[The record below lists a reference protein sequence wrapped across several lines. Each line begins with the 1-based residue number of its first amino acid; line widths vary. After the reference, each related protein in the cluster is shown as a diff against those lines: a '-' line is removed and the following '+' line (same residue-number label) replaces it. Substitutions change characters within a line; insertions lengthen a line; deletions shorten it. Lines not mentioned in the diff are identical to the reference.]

1 MLTTSPPIKNTF
13 EEREEIKSKFAT
25 ENDPLVEMSG
35 DLNQN
40 FSRRSDLSITN
51 QPRDE
56 IEHHLNNQYKIESS
70 FLGLKYG
77 LHDDQSFFKREYKEA
92 PSYHHFLSPTMQKL
106 QDSNNFAV
114 PLRSNSISCSN
125 SVSSRCRSRA
135 SSISTSPV
143 GSTNTESPS
152 LYLYSNSSYQQ
163 RGRQSGSIS
172 TPFSVKKRFQEYPVA
187 DRFDHSSDQNR
198 KKEEP
203 WPSKPDPSSLSL
215 KSFPVANQRIKRK
228 ESDGESMNGK
238 RRGYPRSEFSN
249 QKVKEKNTKVDSQD
263 DSFQPDSKLFGY
275 TCLSSIIMFI
285 AFYTLPPLSNVSLFL
300 RSAMGATTSSL
311 SLLFLSI
318 MVSFHFSLH
327 RHFLKTK
334 WIRLSKKAWFQSSK
348 HISFLLLFSYFSS
361 TLLSPI
367 VFNIFWILERRI
379 PLVGGLLVAWLMGIS
394 TFCIWIT
401 TIIYTYR
408 LGNNIT
414 KPYFPSTNSTA
425 TDLIPDQVQ
434 VINHQPEL
442 QPKPSL
448 KNRTAV
454 HTSAFQDF
462 KNGKFGMNRKISLH
476 KME

>member
-13 EEREEIKSKFAT
+13 EEREEIKSKSAID
-25 ENDPLVEMSG
+25 NDPLVEKS
-35 DLNQN
+35 DYLNQN
-40 FSRRSDLSITN
+40 FSRLSDRSITN

-56 IEHHLNNQYKIESS
+56 IEHHLNNQYKTESS

-125 SVSSRCRSRA
+125 SISSKCRSRA
-135 SSISTSPV
+135 SSVSTSPI
-143 GSTNTESPS
+143 GSSNTESPS

-163 RGRQSGSIS
+163 RGRKSGSIS
-172 TPFSVKKRFQEYPVA
+172 TPFSVKKRFQEYPMA
-187 DRFDHSSDQNR
+187 DRFDHTDQKR
-198 KKEEP
+198 KEEP
-203 WPSKPDPSSLSL
+203 WTSKPDPSSLSL
-215 KSFPVANQRIKRK
+215 KSFPLANQPINRK
-228 ESDGESMNGK
+228 ESNSESMTRK
-238 RRGYPRSEFSN
+238 TRGYPRSEFSN
-249 QKVKEKNTKVDSQD
+249 QKVKENNTKVDSQD

-318 MVSFHFSLH
+318 MISYHLSLH
-327 RHFLKTK
+327 RHFFKTK

-367 VFNIFWILERRI
+367 VFNIFWILDRRI
-379 PLVGGLLVAWLMGIS
+379 PLVGGLLVAWLMGVS

-408 LGNNIT
+408 LGSNIT
-414 KPYFPSTNSTA
+414 KPFFLSTSSGTA
-425 TDLIPDQVQ
+425 TEPIPDQVQ
-434 VINHQPEL
+434 VINNQTEL
-442 QPKPSL
+442 QPKLNL

-462 KNGKFGMNRKISLH
+462 KNGKFGTKRKISLH